1 MHLKQGNLTMNY
13 AARWN
18 GTATRARRMLAA
30 LCLLLTG
37 ALAHAED
44 IDIYT
49 SAGAGSSGA
58 PNIMFLI
65 DNSANWARASQRWPD
80 NSGNQGEAELLAI
93 QNVLAG
99 MTSTAAINIGV
110 AMYNQSGSTYGA
122 YIRFGA
128 RDMSVASNRTKL
140 SNILGGI
147 RGNIN
152 SPNEK
157 VAQNSGEAAGLYEL
171 YKYYR
176 NSTVF
181 RGGLS
186 TSPNLDISGNTG
198 VSTPYTAVG
207 QGLSTQHAVSGST
220 YYSPVS
226 SSTCGRSY
234 VIMIANNANGTYPA
248 GDQSYEGV
256 SAGSGISGTS
266 ASWTDEWARF
276 LYQQGISVYVLDA
289 YNAQNNAAYSSV
301 LRSAATNAAGKY
313 FQVGNQTA
321 IEMAL
326 KEILAEIQSVNS
338 AFAAASLPISSTN
351 RGESLNQ
358 VFIGMF
364 RPDPNGAP
372 RWNGNLKRFKAIKD
386 GTAIVLGDA
395 IDRRA
400 DSLQTG
406 FISDCAASFWT
417 TDSGNYWEDVPIN
430 PVPSSACVAFPTVAG
445 ITGSKWSDLPDGPT
459 VEKGGVAEIL
469 RKGNN
474 PPTTNTSPT
483 WASNR
488 TIYTLASTAST
499 SLTPFSTATSGLSS
513 TMVNWVRGSEDA
525 SASLEKL
532 SNTSASTRPSIHGD
546 VVNSRPLPVDY
557 GGTTGVTVYY
567 GANDGMFRAVDA
579 NTGRERWAFMAPESI
594 SKLQRLHDNSP
605 LINYPSVD
613 PTIVPTPVA
622 KDYFFDGSTAL
633 YQNADNTNV
642 WVFTTMRRGGR
653 MIYGF
658 DVSNPASPSLK
669 WRVGCPNLTNDT
681 NCTTGFAGIGQTWS
695 TPSIAFLK
703 GHSTSIP
710 VLIVGGG
717 YSSCED
723 SNASSPTC
731 SGRKG
736 SAMFVI
742 NADTGALIKSFT
754 TEGSVPADVSL
765 VDANGDGSV
774 DHAYVVDTA
783 GNIYR
788 ADFSTTAGVPAASAA
803 WAMRKVAY
811 TSGRKFLFRPAV
823 ARSGTKVYVAVGS
836 GDRQHPLATHYPYTD
851 PITNRFYVYLD
862 DLTVT
867 ASSGAA
873 AIALDTDTN
882 MRDYSTAPGCSA
894 SGVTVDSGL
903 RGWFR
908 GLDGGRGEQVVSSA
922 AIFNGLVTFNT
933 HRATPPSSAS
943 CTNSLGEA
951 RGYALNLFN
960 AGGAIGATSGNC
972 GGSTS
977 ALFVG
982 GGLVSSPFVSNVV
995 IDGTAEAV
1003 LSGGINISGAP
1014 TSAVNLQRLTSS
1026 SNLKRT
1032 RRIVYWKSN
1041 LAND

>member
-1 MHLKQGNLTMNY
+1 MNN
-13 AARWN
+13 AAIRRAAGAWLRRLA
-18 GTATRARRMLAA
+18 TAAGLLLAA
-30 LCLLLTG
+30 VSVQ
-37 ALAHAED
+37 AED

-49 SAGAGSSGA
+49 SAGAGSAGA
-58 PNIMFLI
+58 PNIVFLI

-99 MTSTAAINIGV
+99 MTSTAAINIGL
-110 AMYNQSGSTYGA
+110 AMYNQSGSTYGG
-122 YIRFGA
+122 YMRFGA

-157 VAQNSGEAAGLYEL
+157 VAQNSGEAPALYEL
-171 YKYYR
+171 YKYFR

-181 RGGLS
+181 RGSLAS
-186 TSPNLDISGNTG
+186 SPNLDISGNAG
-198 VSTPYTAVG
+198 ASTPYTAVG
-207 QGLSTQHAVSGST
+207 QGYATQHAVSGST

-234 VIMIANNANGTYPA
+234 VVLIANNANGTYPA
-248 GDQSYEGV
+248 GAQSYEGV
-256 SAGSGISGTS
+256 SAGSAISGTS
-266 ASWTDEWARF
+266 DSWTDEWARF
-276 LYQQGISVYVLDA
+276 LYQSGVSVYVLDA

-313 FQVGNQTA
+313 FKVGNQTEIENA
-321 IEMAL
+321 I

-395 IDRRA
+395 LDRRA

-406 FISDCAASFWT
+406 FINDCAASFWT
-417 TDSGNYWEDVPIN
+417 TDSGTYWSDVPTN

-445 ITGSKWSDLPDGPT
+445 ITGNRWSDLPDGPT
-459 VEKGGVAEIL
+459 VEKGGVAEVL
-469 RKGNN
+469 RKGNS
-474 PPTTNTSPT
+474 PPTTNTAPT

-488 TIYTLASTAST
+488 TIYTLTSTAST
-499 SLTPFSTATSGLSS
+499 SLTPFSTSSSGLSS
-513 TMVNWVRGSEDA
+513 ALVNWVRGSEDA
-525 SASLEKL
+525 SATLEKT
-532 SNTSASTRPSIHGD
+532 SNTGASTRPSIHGD

-567 GANDGMFRAVDA
+567 GTNDGMFRAVDA
-579 NTGRERWAFMAPESI
+579 NTGRERWAFLAPESFPQ
-594 SKLQRLHDNSP
+594 LQRQHDNSP

-613 PTIVPTPVA
+613 ASITPTPVP

-633 YQNADNTNV
+633 YQNTDNTRV

-653 MIYGF
+653 MLYGF
-658 DVSNPASPSLK
+658 DVSNPESPSLK

-681 NCTTGFAGIGQTWS
+681 GCTTGFAGMGQTWS
-695 TPSIAFLK
+695 TPNVAFLK
-703 GHSTSIP
+703 GHSTSVP
-710 VLIVGGG
+710 MLIVGGG

-723 SNASSPTC
+723 TNSTSPAC

-736 SAMFVI
+736 SAVFVI
-742 NADTGALIKSFT
+742 NADTGALVKMLT

-765 VDANGDGSV
+765 VDANQDGSV
-774 DHAYVVDTA
+774 DHAYAVDTA

-788 ADFSTTAGVPAASAA
+788 ADFSTSAGSPAAATD

-811 TSGRKFLFRPAV
+811 TTGRKFLFRAAV

-836 GDRQHPLATHYPYTD
+836 GDRQHPLATHYPYTS
-851 PITNRFYVYLD
+851 PVSNRFYVYLD
-862 DLTVT
+862 DLTVS

-873 AIALDTDTN
+873 AIALDSDAT
-882 MRDYSTAPGCSA
+882 MRDYTTAPGCDVA
-894 SGVTVDSGL
+894 GATVDSGL
-903 RGWFR
+903 RGWYK
-908 GLDGGRGEQVVSSA
+908 GLEGGRGEQVVSSA
-922 AIFNGLVTFNT
+922 AIFNGIVTFNT
-933 HRATPPSSAS
+933 HRATPPSDATCS
-943 CTNSLGEA
+943 NSLGEA
-951 RGYALNLFN
+951 RGYAVNLFN
-960 AGGAIGATSGNC
+960 AGGAIGATTGNC
-972 GGSTS
+972 GGSSS
-977 ALFVG
+977 AVFVG

-1032 RRIVYWKSN
+1032 RRIIYWRSN

>member
-1 MHLKQGNLTMNY
+1 MKYTERRDG
-13 AARWN
+13 AAAW
-18 GTATRARRMLAA
+18 TRRVLAG
-30 LCLLLTG
+30 LGLLLTV
-37 ALAHAED
+37 AFAQAED

-58 PNIMFLI
+58 PNIIFLI

-110 AMYNQSGSTYGA
+110 AMYNQSGSTYGG

-157 VAQNSGEAAGLYEL
+157 VAQNSGEAPALYEL
-171 YKYYR
+171 YKYFR

-181 RGGLS
+181 RGGLAS
-186 TSPNLDISGNTG
+186 SPNLDIAGNAG
-198 VSTPYTAVG
+198 ASTPYTAVG

-226 SSTCGRSY
+226 SATCGRSY
-234 VIMIANNANGTYPA
+234 VILIANNANGTYPA
-248 GDQSYEGV
+248 GAQSYEGV
-256 SAGSGISGTS
+256 SAGSAITGT
-266 ASWTDEWARF
+266 ADSWTDEWARF
-276 LYQQGISVYVLDA
+276 LYQSGVSVYVLDA
-289 YNAQNNAAYSSV
+289 YNAQNNAAYSNV
-301 LRSAATNAAGKY
+301 LKSAATNAAGKY
-313 FQVGNQTA
+313 FQVGNQAQIETA
-321 IEMAL
+321 I

-386 GTAIVLGDA
+386 GDAVVLGDA

-406 FISDCAASFWT
+406 FINDCAASFWT
-417 TDSGNYWEDVPIN
+417 TDSGTYWADVPTN
-430 PVPSSACVAFPTVAG
+430 PVPSSACVTFPTVAG
-445 ITGSKWSDLPDGPT
+445 ITGNKWSDLPDGPT
-459 VEKGGVAEIL
+459 VEKGGVAEVL

-474 PPTTNTSPT
+474 PPSTNTSPT

-513 TMVNWVRGSEDA
+513 VMVNWVRGSEDA
-525 SASLEKL
+525 SAALEKT
-532 SNTSASTRPSIHGD
+532 SNTSANTRPSIHGD

-557 GGTTGVTVYY
+557 GGVTGVTVYY

-579 NTGRERWAFMAPESI
+579 NTGRERWAFLAPEAFPQ
-594 SKLQRLHDNSP
+594 LQRLHDNLP

-613 PTIVPTPVA
+613 PTLTPTPA
-622 KDYFFDGSTAL
+622 PKDYFFDGSTAL
-633 YQNADNTNV
+633 YQNADNTRV

-658 DVSNPASPSLK
+658 DVSNPESPSLK

-681 NCTTGFAGIGQTWS
+681 GCTSGFAGIGQTWS
-695 TPSIAFLK
+695 TPNIAFLK
-703 GHSTSIP
+703 GHSTDTP
-710 VLIVGGG
+710 MLIVGGG

-723 SNASSPTC
+723 ANSASPSC

-736 SAMFVI
+736 SAVFVI
-742 NADTGALIKSFT
+742 NADTGALVKSFS

-774 DHAYVVDTA
+774 DHAYAVDTA

-788 ADFSTTAGVPAASAA
+788 ADFSSSAGVPAAAA
-803 WAMRKVAY
+803 SWAMRKVAY
-811 TSGRKFLFRPAV
+811 TTGRKFLFRAAV
-823 ARSGTKVYVAVGS
+823 ARSGNKVYVAVGS
-836 GDRQHPLATHYPYTD
+836 GDRQHPLATHYPYTA

-862 DLTVT
+862 DLTAS

-873 AIALDTDTN
+873 AIALDSDAG
-882 MRDYSTAPGCSA
+882 MRDYSTAPGCNVA
-894 SGVTVDSGL
+894 GVTVESGL
-903 RGWFR
+903 RGWYR

-933 HRATPPSSAS
+933 HRATPPAEAS

-951 RGYALNLFN
+951 RGYAVNLFN

-972 GGSTS
+972 GGSSS

-1014 TSAVNLQRLTSS
+1014 TSAVNLQRLSS
-1026 SNLKRT
+1026 TSNLKRS
-1032 RRIVYWKSN
+1032 RRIIYWKSN